1 MKNVAVI
8 SLGCD
13 KNRVDTERML
23 YRISRGGYGICDIS
37 DADVI
42 IVNTCAFIESA
53 RQESIDTLLSCAELK
68 KSGKCKRLIATGCL
82 PQKYRDEL
90 ISAMPEVDAFLGAFE
105 YDKILSAIDGACE
118 AEAAASSCERHCSC
132 DDGNAEYSAFCDEE
146 NTPRL
151 LTTYPH
157 TAYIKIAEGCNNHCT
172 FCTIPSI
179 RGKYRSRPMSDI
191 LREAE
196 GLVGD
201 GVKEIILVAQDVTRY
216 GADIGSSLL
225 QLLDGLEKLP
235 FDLIRLLYCYPE
247 QVSDELIAKIAGS
260 DKIAKYIDIPVQHG
274 CDKILKL
281 MNRKTTGKQ
290 IVELVDKLHANGIV
304 VRTTLMIGFPNE
316 TESDFDELCE
326 FVRRM
331 RPEYAGVFAYSKE
344 SGTAAARLGGQVKKS
359 DKRKRVKKLGGIC
372 AEITRQFNKSLC
384 GNTIDVLYEDVDY
397 DRNMFVG
404 RARFQSPDVDG
415 RVYFKADNID
425 VGKFYK
431 VKIESCDDYDLYGS
445 AEGYDENESA

>member
-1 MKNVAVI
+1 MENVAVI

-23 YRISRGGYGICDIS
+23 YRITRGGYGICDIS

-53 RQESIDTLLSCAELK
+53 RQESIDTLLSCARLK
-68 KSGKCKRLIATGCL
+68 QTGKCKRLIATGCL

-90 ISAMPEVDAFLGAFE
+90 ISALPEVDAFLGAFE
-105 YDKILSAIDGACE
+105 YDKILRVIDGAR
-118 AEAAASSCERHCSC
+118 AEESAASCTDAACTCEGG
-132 DDGNAEYSAFCDEE
+132 DDYSAFCIEE

-179 RGKYRSRPMSDI
+179 RGKYRSRPLADV

-196 GLVGD
+196 GLAKD
-201 GVKEIILVAQDVTRY
+201 GVKELILVAQDVTRY

-225 QLLDGLEKLP
+225 QLLEGLEKLP
-235 FDLIRLLYCYPE
+235 LDMIRLLYCYPE
-247 QVSDELIAKIAGS
+247 QVSDELIEKIAAS

-281 MNRKTTGKQ
+281 MNRKTTGGR
-290 IVELVDKLHANGIV
+290 IIELVDKLHAKGIA
-304 VRTTLMIGFPNE
+304 VRTTLMTGFPSE

-326 FVRRM
+326 FVRRI

-359 DKRKRVKKLGGIC
+359 DKVRRVKKLGGIC
-372 AEITRQFNKSLC
+372 AGLTREFNESLC
-384 GNTIDVLYEDVDY
+384 GKTIDVLYEDVDY
-397 DRNMFVG
+397 DRDMFVG

-415 RVYFKADNID
+415 RVYFKANGID
-425 VGKFYK
+425 VGNFYR
-431 VKIESCDDYDLYGS
+431 VKIDGCDDYDLYGS